1 MDAFLQDLRFAV
13 RQLTRNP
20 GFTAVAVLTLA
31 LGIGANAAMFSV
43 VNGVLLRSLPY
54 AEPDALVRIHQVS
67 PEFGIDRGP
76 VSAVDFEDWLARA
89 RSFSEMAGYFTGGG
103 ILTGLAEPIEIRTS
117 HVTEGFFDLLGIPVQ
132 LGRPLLDEDSHE
144 MRRSVVVSDRLW
156 RTTLGG
162 DPDAPGRS
170 IRLDGETYTVV
181 GVASADF
188 RFPDPDVDAWRPFS
202 LLTPDEIGPRIRD
215 NRLLSVVA
223 RLHGGVGLTAAEEEM
238 RSIAASLAE
247 EHPASNAQWNDAG
260 VQSLRNEI
268 VGEVDRALVVVV
280 GVVGFILLIACAN
293 LAHLLLA
300 RGAAR
305 SQEFAVRTALGAGRS
320 RLVRQLLTES
330 AVLALVGG
338 ALGLVLALWG
348 VQAIVGLGAETLPRV
363 ESISIDAPVV
373 GFTLFLTLV
382 TALLFGLVPAF
393 RTSGSKP
400 HEAMKEGRGAMG
412 PRSGRL
418 RSGLV
423 VTEIALAVVLVVGA
437 GLMARSFLELR
448 SVDPGFDRE
457 GTLAVTLNLNLSD
470 VATEETL
477 GHIMQRREELVE
489 RLGALP
495 GVAEAGAIN
504 SLPLRGEGEPFEFTR
519 PNAPVDGVL
528 LRADARYV
536 SPGYIRAMGIPL
548 LRGEPLPD
556 EVVALP
562 IPIHINETAARRYWP
577 GEDALGQVVF
587 ARDVEFAVTG
597 IVGDVRQIGLAL
609 EPTPAVYLPQAIGP
623 RIATTLVLRAEGV
636 DPLTLAGPARQV
648 IREIDPNQPILAVV
662 TLSHVMTEAVAQD
675 RLFTLMFA
683 LFGGL
688 ALSLAAIGIY
698 GVLAYTVSQRTGEI
712 GIRMALGA
720 RTTDVVRMVLG
731 SGLLLVGAGIAI
743 GTGAALLL
751 TRVLESQ
758 LYGVA
763 PTDPL
768 TFVVVPVAMLLV
780 ALVASYLPVRR
791 ATRVDP
797 LIAIRAE

>member
-1 MDAFLQDLRFAV
+1 VHALLQDLRFGL
-13 RQLTRNP
+13 RQLVRTP

-43 VNGVLLRSLPY
+43 VYGVLLRPLPY
-54 AEPDALVRIHQVS
+54 AEPDALVRVHQVS

-76 VSAVDFEDWLARA
+76 VSAVDVDDWIARE
-89 RSFSEMAGYFTGGG
+89 RSFSGMAGFFTAGG
-103 ILTGLAEPIEIRTS
+103 IITGLADPIEIRTTY
-117 HVTEGFFDLLGIPVQ
+117 VTEGFFDLFGVPMQ
-132 LGRPLLDEDSHE
+132 LGRPLLEEDSRE

-156 RTTLGG
+156 HTTFGG
-162 DPDAPGRS
+162 DPEAVGRS
-170 IRLDGETYTVV
+170 LRLDGETYTVV
-181 GVASADF
+181 GVFPADF
-188 RFPDPDVDAWRPFS
+188 RFPEPDVDAWRPFS
-202 LLTPDEIGPRIRD
+202 LLTPDQIGPRVRD

-223 RLHGGVGLTAAEEEM
+223 RLDAGIGLTRAQEDM
-238 RSIAASLAE
+238 RSIAVSLAE
-247 EHPASNAQWNDAG
+247 EHPATNAQWNDVA
-260 VQSLRNEI
+260 VRSLRSEV
-268 VGEVDRALVVVV
+268 VGDVNRALIVVL

-293 LAHLLLA
+293 LANLLLA
-300 RGAAR
+300 RGATR
-305 SQEFAVRTALGAGRS
+305 SREFAIRTALGAGRL

-348 VQAIVGLGAETLPRV
+348 VQAVVGLGGETLPRV
-363 ESISIDAPVV
+363 ESIAIDARVL
-373 GFTLFLTLV
+373 GFTFILSLV

-393 RTSGSKP
+393 RAAGSKP
-400 HEAMKEGRGAMG
+400 QESMKEGRGTIG
-412 PRSGRL
+412 SRGGRL

-423 VTEIALAVVLVVGA
+423 VAEVAAAMVLVVGA

-448 SVDPGFDRE
+448 NVDPGFDQER
-457 GTLAVTLNLNLSD
+457 TLAVSLRLNLSD
-470 VATEETL
+470 VAAEETVS
-477 GHIMQRREELVE
+477 HILQRREELVE

-495 GVAEAGAIN
+495 GVTDAGVIN
-504 SLPLRGEGEPFEFTR
+504 TLPLRGEGEAFEFTR
-519 PNAPVDGVL
+519 PDAPVDGVS

-548 LRGEPLPD
+548 LRGELLPD
-556 EVVALP
+556 EVAALP
-562 IPIHINETAARRYWP
+562 IPIHVSEATARRYWP
-577 GEDALGQVVF
+577 GEDALGQVVL
-587 ARDVEFAVTG
+587 ARDIEFVVTG
-597 IVGDVRQIGLAL
+597 IVGDVRQIGLDL
-609 EPTPAVYLPQAIGP
+609 EPAPAVYLPQAVGP
-623 RIATTLVLRAEGV
+623 RIATTVILRTEGV
-636 DPLTLAGPARQV
+636 DPLALAGPARLA
-648 IREIDPNQPILAVV
+648 IREIDPNQPIQAVV
-662 TLSHVMTEAVAQD
+662 TLRDVMGESVAQD

-698 GVLAYTVSQRTGEI
+698 GVLAYTVSQRTSEI

-720 RTTDVVRMVLG
+720 RAGDVVRMVLG
-731 SGLLLVGAGIAI
+731 SGLLLVGGGIVI

-758 LYGVA
+758 LYEVA

-768 TFVVVPVAMLLV
+768 TFIVVPVAMLGV

-797 LIAIRAE
+797 LIAITGE